1 MEGQLEWNNAAQD
14 AIDILAA
21 DLQGIDA
28 SFKLFEKL
36 KSKSDD
42 DSKHEIVKRV
52 CVEFTVHAQFNA
64 ERFYPVA
71 CNTIGADDLVD
82 QAAVEHTNLMPLNE
96 TLYNTKVTV
105 LAEYV
110 SHPIKGEQEF
120 ICSRIKKTKTDFQAL
135 AFELKQCKQD
145 LMAGEFV

>member
-96 TLYNTKVTV
+96 TSYNSN
-105 LAEYV
+105 
-110 SHPIKGEQEF
+110 SH
-120 ICSRIKKTKTDFQAL
+120 
-135 AFELKQCKQD
+135 
-145 LMAGEFV
+145 